1 MWPPSS
7 PYSIMQWGGESTDR
21 SSFKSTFSYCVSFP
35 QLRQRRYNFHQKR
48 VSQKKVW
55 LSSFSDQIH
64 SGLESKIDDETKD
77 WSTPLIIT
85 IWLSS
90 INTAVTY
97 WRLNTFSF
105 TVNLNSHTNMKNVSC
120 VISSPTCR
128 VKLFSSLN
136 GCEGISLLQSNTNI
150 NLETR
155 VGGSLVLNKDNS
167 VHWETGDEEW
177 EGLFYIYRSNLSNH
191 NIHSPHCTLKL
202 DADIP
207 KNQALENRK

>member
-1 MWPPSS
+1 MH
-7 PYSIMQWGGESTDR
+7 WGGESTDK
-21 SSFKSTFSYCVSFP
+21 SSFKSTFSHCVGFP
-35 QLRQRRYNFHQKR
+35 QSQRRYNFHQKR

-120 VISSPTCR
+120 VISTPTCR

-136 GCEGISLLQSNTNI
+136 VCE
-150 NLETR
+150 
-155 VGGSLVLNKDNS
+155 S
-167 VHWETGDEEW
+167 VYYSQTQI
-177 EGLFYIYRSNLSNH
+177 L
-191 NIHSPHCTLKL
+191 TLKPESEDL
-202 DADIP
+202 WCWTRIIVFIETLEMKNERVYFTFIEATFQIITFILLTALCNLMQTFP
-207 KNQALENRK
+207 KIRPFIIYPWTE